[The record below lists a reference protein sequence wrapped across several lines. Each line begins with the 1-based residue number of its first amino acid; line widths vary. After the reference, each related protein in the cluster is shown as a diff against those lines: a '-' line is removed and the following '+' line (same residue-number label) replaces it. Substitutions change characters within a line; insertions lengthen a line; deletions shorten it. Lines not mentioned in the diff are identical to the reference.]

1 MVFRKQEAKMNSRE
15 KILERVQ
22 KNQPPLS
29 GLPDL
34 NHERSGSS
42 QSIQKFV
49 RSLGNIGGTAIDAM
63 SWNEI
68 ESILRERFPS
78 TARRISLIPQLGSSG
93 INGDFEKDPRTLEN
107 VSVSILAGHFAVAE
121 NGAVWVN
128 EENMGD
134 RVLPFICEHLVL
146 VVNASAVVESM
157 QDAYELLDSSD
168 HSFGTFIAGPS
179 KTADIEQSLVLGAH
193 GPKTLSVFLL
203 HA

>member
-1 MVFRKQEAKMNSRE
+1 MNSRE
-15 KILERVQ
+15 KILERIQ
-22 KNQPPLS
+22 KNQPPS
-29 GLPDL
+29 SALPEL
-34 NHERSGSS
+34 KNEPSESS

-49 RSLGNIGGTAIDAM
+49 RSLGNIGGTSIDAM

-68 ESILRERFPS
+68 DSHLRERFPQS
-78 TARRISLIPQLGSSG
+78 TRRVSLIPQLRSSHE
-93 INGDFEKDPRTLEN
+93 NGDLEKDPRMLEN
-107 VSVSILAGHFAVAE
+107 VTVSILAGHFAVAE
-121 NGAVWVN
+121 NGAVWIT

-146 VVNASAVVESM
+146 VVHASKVCESM
-157 QDAYELLDSSD
+157 QDAYELLGSSN

-193 GPKTLSVFLL
+193 GPKTLTVFLL

>member
-1 MVFRKQEAKMNSRE
+1 MNSRD

-22 KNQPPLS
+22 KNQPALS
-29 GLPDL
+29 ALPEL
-34 NHERSGSS
+34 NYERSESS

-63 SWNEI
+63 TWNEI
-68 ESILRERFPS
+68 DSVLRERFPS
-78 TARRISLIPQLGSSG
+78 TARRISLIPQLGSNDA
-93 INGDFEKDPRTLEN
+93 NGDLAKDPRTLEN

-121 NGAVWVN
+121 NGAVWIT

-146 VVNASAVVESM
+146 VVNASAVYESM
-157 QDAYELLDSSD
+157 QDAYELLDSSNY
-168 HSFGTFIAGPS
+168 SFGTFIAGPS

-193 GPKTLSVFLL
+193 GPKTLTVFLL
-203 HA
+203 HE

>member
-1 MVFRKQEAKMNSRE
+1 MNSRE

-22 KNQPPLS
+22 KNQPPFS

-34 NHERSGSS
+34 NYERSGSA

-68 ESILRERFPS
+68 ESVLRERFPS

-93 INGDFEKDPRTLEN
+93 INGDFEKDPRTFEN
-107 VSVSILAGHFAVAE
+107 VAVSILAGQFAVAE
-121 NGAVWVN
+121 NGAVWVT

-134 RVLPFICEHLVL
+134 RALPFICEHLVL
-146 VVNASAVVESM
+146 VVNASAVYESM